1 MECFIEN
8 TLLLADIDN
17 LNYMMIIES
26 DNGSS
31 EKEGVITKI
40 VNKIKEIWQKIKN
53 FFTSKKMDNDIK
65 TLKSME
71 PQAKQIEAHM
81 KKEDPEKL
89 EETQEKIGKNLVFEG
104 IHIKDWLSAFKEFFK
119 HNSACIKKG
128 ELSDCKPLGSFLN
141 KKQKVARNLT
151 IGLGLAIQVIVN
163 LCLEFKG
170 ISIQQDAFRALD
182 ELERR
187 SYRKAE
193 IKGIKK
199 GIDDAEAH
207 AINSID
213 SNQEYT
219 RVQKGEEMAK
229 VRRKIGAA
237 RGELDYHDKVI
248 RDYPSKQPDDI
259 EEKPVSK
266 TVLMMKG
273 AIGQF
278 NTIGSIIAGLLGIV
292 INNFKKSEKL
302 GQASKNNL
310 SYAPTNLGAMNV
322 SRMVSSIHKNAKK
335 ADESRDIGRKF
346 ADQYLDG
353 RLKERPIKDENMRKY

>member
-26 DNGSS
+26 DNGGS

-53 FFTSKKMDNDIK
+53 FFTSKKMDNDLK

-71 PQAKQIEAHM
+71 PQAKVIETKM

-89 EETQEKIGKNLVFEG
+89 EETQEKIGKKLVFEG

-170 ISIQQDAFRALD
+170 ISIQDMGNRAAK

-187 SYRKAE
+187 ANVKSDNKYLK
-193 IKGIKK
+193 KGVNTNTRERIKK
-199 GIDDAEAH
+199 VNQNQDLSKEDKKSEIDKIKNKNRVARKFIDNHTKDELKKGNSDTEGNLNQASLILRDGIAKF
-207 AINSID
+207 NS
-213 SNQEYT
+213 
-219 RVQKGEEMAK
+219 
-229 VRRKIGAA
+229 
-237 RGELDYHDKVI
+237 
-248 RDYPSKQPDDI
+248 
-259 EEKPVSK
+259 
-266 TVLMMKG
+266 
-273 AIGQF
+273 
-278 NTIGSIIAGLLGIV
+278 IGSILASLITLTISYFRACDETWDAACKDFAGALRNTSPIAV
-292 INNFKKSEKL
+292 RAF
-302 GQASKNNL
+302 
-310 SYAPTNLGAMNV
+310 V
-322 SRMVSSIHKNAKK
+322 
-335 ADESRDIGRKF
+335 KF
-346 ADQYLDG
+346 ADKLPSD
-353 RLKERPIKDENMRKY
+353 